1 MMRPVAALR
10 SVVTL
15 TVAVL
20 LLWLLASRGLIEMR
34 PLVDAARQAPGTL
47 LLIGLLLLGPLV
59 LGSLRYHMV
68 LRAMGKHVPFTS
80 ILAASCVSGAV
91 SNWTPASAGVMEVL
105 RFGLLVRS
113 TGRSATDVSRTDLA
127 VVGLVD
133 RLLGLA
139 TVAVVGLAGSAYI
152 LAPGRVAGT
161 GVRVIL
167 MLTLLLGGACALPF
181 IAVRTPRLDHAL
193 GRVFIGAPGR
203 FLSRI
208 VAALRQVDQRS
219 SSFALA
225 LVCSMGI
232 SLVTIVAVYLSMR
245 LFAPSTTL
253 LVVAVALPPISIA
266 SLVPASFAGFGGNQA
281 AAAVIFKAL
290 AIDPGAAALASLL
303 FFTTAL
309 VVSSVAGVVCAPIAW
324 HRTPPSH
331 DGAIRVE
338 KASAE

>member
-1 MMRPVAALR
+1 MRPVTVWR
-10 SVVTL
+10 SIVTL
-15 TVAVL
+15 TVAAL
-20 LLWLLASRGLIEMR
+20 LLWLLASRGLIEVR
-34 PLVDAARQAPGTL
+34 PLVDAARQAPGTV

-59 LGSLRYHMV
+59 LGSMRYHMV

-113 TGRSATDVSRTDLA
+113 TGNGATAVSKTDLA
-127 VVGLVD
+127 VVGLID

-139 TVAVVGLAGSAYI
+139 TIALVGLVGSAYI
-152 LAPGRVAGT
+152 LALGRVPGA
-161 GVRVIL
+161 GVRVLVI
-167 MLTLLLGGACALPF
+167 LTLLLAGACALPF
-181 IAVRTPRLDHAL
+181 VAVRTPQVDRAL
-193 GRVFIGAPGR
+193 GTVGGVGR
-203 FLSRI
+203 FLSRL

-219 SSFALA
+219 PSFALA
-225 LVCSMGI
+225 LACSLGI
-232 SLVTIVAVYLSMR
+232 SALTIVAVYLSMR

-253 LVVAVALPPISIA
+253 LVVAVALPPIAMA

-303 FFTTAL
+303 FFTAAL
-309 VVSSVAGVVCAPIAW
+309 VVSSLAGVVFAPVAW
-324 HRTPPSH
+324 HRTPRSAE
-331 DGAIRVE
+331 GAIRVE
-338 KASAE
+338 KASAERR